1 METMTRE
8 ARGRR
13 PELVVLFVLCLF
25 ALIVLPP
32 FFPTHIQNL
41 MTKILIYTIFAMSLD
56 LLMGYADLPSLGH
69 AAYFGTAAYAA
80 AMLLLHYNF
89 ENFWVITLFALI
101 AAGMPSANSSSGLP
115 GYGGRSREGMTASEE
130 SSF

>member
-1 METMTRE
+1 METMIRE

-13 PELVVLFVLCLF
+13 PELLVLFVLCLF
-25 ALIVLPP
+25 ALIALPP

-69 AAYFGTAAYAA
+69 AAYFIAYYRYALAA
-80 AMLLLHYNF
+80 LQL
-89 ENFWVITLFALI
+89 
-101 AAGMPSANSSSGLP
+101 
-115 GYGGRSREGMTASEE
+115 
-130 SSF
+130 